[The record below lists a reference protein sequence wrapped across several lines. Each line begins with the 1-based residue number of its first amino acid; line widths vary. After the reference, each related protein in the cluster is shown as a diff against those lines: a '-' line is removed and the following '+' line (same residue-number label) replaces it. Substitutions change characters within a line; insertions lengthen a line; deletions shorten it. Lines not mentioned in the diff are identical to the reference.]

1 MNRCRGTLLLATLA
15 LAACQSLER
24 GAKEQFSK
32 DVSCPV
38 DLVESRE
45 RADLQPSS
53 FETPSTGPQPPA
65 AVAAD
70 PARLAVWRQN
80 HPQVTTASDGQND
93 IYEARGCD
101 TQAFYKCHHPSKH
114 VFQASC
120 SRVTSVPPGISH
132 W

>member
-1 MNRCRGTLLLATLA
+1 MTRSAWILLPALA
-15 LAACQSLER
+15 LAACQSLQR

-45 RADLQPSS
+45 RPDLHSSS
-53 FETPSTGPQPPA
+53 FEAPSPGPQPPA

-80 HPQVTTASDGQND
+80 HTRDATASDGLND

-114 VFQASC
+114 ALQASC